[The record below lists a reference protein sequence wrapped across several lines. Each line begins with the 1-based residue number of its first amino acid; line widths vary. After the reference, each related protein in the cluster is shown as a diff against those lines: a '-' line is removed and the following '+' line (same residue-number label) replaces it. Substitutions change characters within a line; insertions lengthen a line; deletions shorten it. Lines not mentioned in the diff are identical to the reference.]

1 MDDTKTIPRRSQRLT
16 HVQAGEVNGKLPPQ
30 AVELEKSVLGALM
43 LDRNALWGVID
54 KLHEGLF
61 YKIEHQA
68 IFEAIRMLVNG
79 NKDVDMLTV
88 VEELRREGKLEQAG
102 GAYYIS
108 QLTNN
113 IVSAAHIEYHISIL
127 TEKYIQREVIRTST
141 ESIHEAYD
149 ETCDPLV
156 LIDNAQK
163 NLMEVSEKSFK
174 RETVAIGGIMNDV
187 EKTLFSDDQND
198 DYNVFSGFVEL
209 DR

>member
-1 MDDTKTIPRRSQRLT
+1 MDNTITERKKAPRMT
-16 HVQAGEVNGKLPPQ
+16 YAQAGEVNGMLPPQ

-61 YKIEHQA
+61 YKVEHQA
-68 IFEAIRMLVNG
+68 VFEAIRMLVNG

-113 IVSAAHIEYHISIL
+113 IVSAAHIDYHIRIL

-149 ETCDPLV
+149 ETLLTMLRRISWKLV
-156 LIDNAQK
+156 K
-163 NLMEVSEKSFK
+163 RVSKEKPSLL
-174 RETVAIGGIMNDV
+174 VG
-187 EKTLFSDDQND
+187 
-198 DYNVFSGFVEL
+198 
-209 DR
+209 